1 MFNAYEKNGTH
12 RIVEE
17 SDLTPYAKKKSDTL
31 DSMTAT
37 NLTINSGI
45 FKGDI
50 NTSKNAYIGSYL
62 YLGDQQSWNYKF
74 IQFHPNTFIE
84 GSNGLLG
91 LYIRGVNNA
100 HSSIDLEGSRI
111 RIECTNDLEISSGST
126 RFRSG
131 VYLNN
136 NLYKDDLL
144 IIDENKTSGALS
156 FGYGYFANHKIVH
169 VYGAPLVLESSDHV
183 YLKTNGGTDVDYFR
197 ETSGSYRTVL
207 RPASNGGAYL
217 GTASYCWNTV
227 FYSAALTKSDLKDK
241 DVIKDFDFK
250 TKDFIMALEPI
261 AYHLKSEGSN
271 GERVHIGLG
280 AQTLAKHIKDLNL
293 GDLSMVQACIID
305 GDEER
310 PYHGEKIDDEKLSW
324 SINYTELIPYLVL
337 MTQSHEKELKAK
349 DKIID
354 EQQKQIQKLQ
364 EDIDLIKKSLGL

>member
-84 GSNGLLG
+84 GSNGLLS
-91 LYIRGVNNA
+91 LYIRGANNA
-100 HSSIDLEGSRI
+100 HSSIDLEGPRI

-183 YLKTNGGTDVDYFR
+183 YLKTYEGTDVDYFR
-197 ETSGSYRTVL
+197 ETSGSYRTVF

-227 FYSAALTKSDLKDK
+227 FYSSALTKSDLKDK
-241 DVIKDFDFK
+241 DVIEDFDFK
-250 TKDFIMALEPI
+250 IKDFVMGLEPI
-261 AYHLKSEGSN
+261 AYHLKSSGST
-271 GERVHIGLG
+271 GKRIHIGLG
-280 AQTLAKHIKDLNL
+280 AQTLASHIKDLNL
-293 GDLSMVQACIID
+293 GDLSMVQACIVD
-305 GDEER
+305 GDEEK

-324 SINYTELIPYLVL
+324 SINYTELIPYLIL
-337 MTQSHEKELKAK
+337 MTQSHEKELKGK
-349 DKIID
+349 DKIIN